1 MMALKTFAIFA
12 VAGVLLSVL
21 TVGCDEPA
29 AAPPPST
36 PTTSAPASGPVA
48 AVAPA
53 NADDRPAMTGIVT
66 DAAGKPIE
74 GAQVFAD
81 AALYYNTN
89 LEARTDKDGRYR
101 IDLPQANA
109 MHTTWRPYG
118 YLTREYH
125 GKSYRFDLHP
135 LDDAPFAGDK
145 SVTRDFQWRLTG
157 AKPEGRGQYGSHVVA
172 YTELGSDLMP
182 ENVELTLVPDGP
194 LIDGSA
200 GKTIRGKL
208 ESTGEGSALADV
220 PVGRYRITA
229 QYAPK
234 GDKPASLLVRWRNK
248 GEHAKSLTADFDNP
262 NGPTLP
268 IHRID
273 LEVKRVE

>member
-1 MMALKTFAIFA
+1 
-12 VAGVLLSVL
+12 
-21 TVGCDEPA
+21 
-29 AAPPPST
+29 
-36 PTTSAPASGPVA
+36 
-48 AVAPA
+48 
-53 NADDRPAMTGIVT
+53 MTGVVT

-157 AKPEGRGQYGSHVVA
+157 DKPEGRGQYGSHVVA

-182 ENVELTLVPDGP
+182 ENVELTLVPM
-194 LIDGSA
+194 
-200 GKTIRGKL
+200 
-208 ESTGEGSALADV
+208 
-220 PVGRYRITA
+220 
-229 QYAPK
+229 
-234 GDKPASLLVRWRNK
+234 AS
-248 GEHAKSLTADFDNP
+248 
-262 NGPTLP
+262 
-268 IHRID
+268 
-273 LEVKRVE
+273 